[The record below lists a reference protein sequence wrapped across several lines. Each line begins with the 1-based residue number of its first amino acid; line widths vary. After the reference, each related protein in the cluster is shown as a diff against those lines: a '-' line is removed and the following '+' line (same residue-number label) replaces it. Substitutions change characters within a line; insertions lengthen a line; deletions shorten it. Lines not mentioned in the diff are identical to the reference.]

1 MGSTVLTILGMLVV
15 SYIGLALILYF
26 MQPKFVYDP
35 TRELPYTPAELGL
48 DFEEVTFKTGDRL
61 QLHGWFVP
69 ATAKSLGEAG
79 TAPNADLSG
88 VAKAKTDF
96 TVLYCH
102 GNGGNMMFFLDM
114 VNLLNGLGVNCFI
127 FDYRGYGS
135 SEGRPS
141 ENGTYLDVRAAY
153 RWLTKK
159 KGIAPQ
165 QIIIF
170 GWSLGAS
177 VAAYLAGKVRSAGL
191 VIEGAFTSYADIGSK
206 YYPYMPVKWFARF
219 NYPTIDYI
227 RKVKRPVMVIHSRDD
242 ETVPFEFGL
251 SLYDA
256 ANEPK
261 EFIELRGGHNEAFLT
276 SSETYKKA
284 WMKWLGSLKE
294 SAQKAEST
302 GA

>member
-1 MGSTVLTILGMLVV
+1 MGSIALTILGMLVIA
-15 SYIGLALILYF
+15 YIGLALILYF

-35 TRELPYTPAELGL
+35 IKELPYNPAELGL
-48 DFEEVTFKTGDRL
+48 DFEQVTFRTGDRL
-61 QLHGWFVP
+61 NLHGWFVP
-69 ATAKSLGEAG
+69 ATAKPLGEAG
-79 TAPNADLSG
+79 PAPNAE
-88 VAKAKTDF
+88 F

-102 GNGGNMMFFLDM
+102 GNGGNMMFFLDT
-114 VNLLNGLGVNCFI
+114 VNLLNSLGVNCFV

-135 SEGRPS
+135 SQGTPS

-177 VAAYLAGKVRSAGL
+177 VAAYLASKVRSAGL
-191 VIEGAFTSYADIGSK
+191 IIEGAFTSYAAIGSK

-219 NYPTIDYI
+219 RYPTIDYV
-227 RKVKRPVMVIHSRDD
+227 RKVKCPVMVIHSRDD

-251 SLYDA
+251 ELYDA

-261 EFIELRGGHNEAFLT
+261 EFVELRGGHNEAYMI
-276 SSETYKKA
+276 SSETYKKS
-284 WMKWLGSLKE
+284 WLNWLAFLRD
-294 SAQKAEST
+294 SAGVNKTRSI
-302 GA
+302 